1 MKRFNSVAAFL
12 LVVAIL
18 FTPAAAFAANAPTIN
33 APGAIV
39 MDYDTGQVL
48 YEKNA
53 DTPRSAASMTKIMT
67 AYIILDALRTGEATW
82 DTVIPISVNART
94 QSPWDKTDFAETERL
109 GDLFEPFLV
118 RSNNQM
124 GIAIAEYF
132 GGGSEAQFA
141 ERMNEKARLL
151 GIDAYYTEANG
162 LAPNRV
168 TPRAQALLTR
178 AIISDYPEILNTT
191 SKHQTKYKNEIYR
204 STNQFYRKF
213 RHFKGINGFKTG
225 TASYSGQC
233 LSVTYTKNDRHLI
246 SVVMGSRG
254 QDQRYHDTM
263 ALLNYAMSCYATSP
277 WAKDVPSRA
286 NHEGIN
292 TAAFRGLKS
301 FQGREAMNR
310 GEFTLLMSL
319 TLRLPMTEADGGF
332 SDVPSDAYYAKAVAA
347 ARRAGLIDG
356 YEDGRFRPERL
367 ISREEMAKILF
378 VAMKYDDVS
387 HNLPFKDANA
397 IGPVFRPAVASLTAR
412 GILHGKGDNLFDPK
426 GTASREEATLMMLN
440 LKNQLN

>member
-12 LVVAIL
+12 LIVAIL
-18 FTPAAAFAANAPTIN
+18 FTPGAAFAANAPAIN

-233 LSVTYTKNDRHLI
+233 LSVTYTNKGRHLI

-263 ALLNYAMSCYATSP
+263 TLLNYAMSCYATSP

-310 GEFTLLMSL
+310 GEFTLLMGL
-319 TLRLPMTEADGGF
+319 ALRLPMTEADGGF
-332 SDVPSDAYYAKAVAA
+332 SDVPADAYYAKAVAA
-347 ARRAGLIDG
+347 ARSAGLIDG

-378 VAMKYDDVS
+378 VAMKYDD
-387 HNLPFKDANA
+387 NTNDLPFKDANA
-397 IGPVFRPAVASLTAR
+397 IGPVFRPAVANLTAR
-412 GILHGKGDNLFDPK
+412 GILHGRDGHVFDPK

>member
-12 LVVAIL
+12 LIVAIL
-18 FTPAAAFAANAPTIN
+18 LIPGAAFAANAPAIN

-162 LAPNRV
+162 LKPNRV

-233 LSVTYTKNDRHLI
+233 LSVTYTNKGRHLI

-319 TLRLPMTEADGGF
+319 ALRLPMTEANGGF
-332 SDVPSDAYYAKAVAA
+332 PDVPAEAYYAKAVTA
-347 ARRAGLIDG
+347 ARQAGLIDG

-378 VAMKYDDVS
+378 VAMKYDDAS

-412 GILHGKGDNLFDPK
+412 GILHGKGANLFDPK
-426 GTASREEATLMMLN
+426 GTASREEATQMMLN

>member
-1 MKRFNSVAAFL
+1 MKRLNPVAAFL
-12 LVVAIL
+12 LIVAIL
-18 FTPAAAFAANAPTIN
+18 FTPGAAFAANAPAIN

-162 LAPNRV
+162 LKPNRV

-233 LSVTYTKNDRHLI
+233 LSVTYTNKGRHLI

-286 NHEGIN
+286 NHAGIN

-332 SDVPSDAYYAKAVAA
+332 SDVPADAYYAKAVAA
-347 ARRAGLIDG
+347 ARNAGLIDG

-378 VAMKYDDVS
+378 VAMKYDDAS

-397 IGPVFRPAVASLTAR
+397 IGSVFRPAVASLTAR

-426 GTASREEATLMMLN
+426 GTASREEATQMMLN
-440 LKNQLN
+440 LKDRLD

>member
-12 LVVAIL
+12 LIVAIL
-18 FTPAAAFAANAPTIN
+18 FTPAAAFAANAPAIN

-178 AIISDYPEILNTT
+178 AIISGYPEILNTT

-233 LSVTYTKNDRHLI
+233 LSVTYTNKGRHLI

-292 TAAFRGLKS
+292 TAAYRGLKS

-332 SDVPSDAYYAKAVAA
+332 SDVPADAYYAKAVAA

-378 VAMKYDDVS
+378 VAMKYDDAS

-440 LKNQLN
+440 LRSQLN

>member
-1 MKRFNSVAAFL
+1 MKRLNRVAAFIL
-12 LVVAIL
+12 IVAIL
-18 FTPAAAFAANAPTIN
+18 LTPGAAFAATAPTIS
-33 APGAIV
+33 AQGAIV

-53 DTPRSAASMTKIMT
+53 DTPRSAASMTKVMT
-67 AYIILDALRTGEATW
+67 AYIVLDALRTGEATW
-82 DTVIPISVNART
+82 DTVIPISDNARN

-109 GDLFEPFLV
+109 GDLFEPYLI

-124 GIAIAEYF
+124 GIAIGEYF
-132 GGGSEAQFA
+132 GGGSEATFA

-162 LAPNRV
+162 LKPNRV

-191 SKHQTKYKNEIYR
+191 SKHQTKYKSEIYR

-213 RHFKGINGFKTG
+213 RRFKGINGFKTG

-233 LSVTYTKNDRHLI
+233 LTATYTKKGRRLI
-246 SVVMGSRG
+246 SVVMGSKG
-254 QDQRYHDTM
+254 TDGRYHDTM
-263 ALLNYAMSCYATSP
+263 ALLNYAMSRYMTSP

-286 NHEGIN
+286 NHAGIN
-292 TAAFRGLKS
+292 TAAYRGLTS

-310 GEFTLLMSL
+310 GEFTLLMGL
-319 TLRLPMTEADGGF
+319 ALRLPMTEAGGGF
-332 SDVPSDAYYAKAVAA
+332 SDVAADAYYAKAVAA
-347 ARRAGLIDG
+347 AKNTGLIDG
-356 YEDGRFRPERL
+356 YEDGSFRPERL

-378 VAMKYDDVS
+378 VAMKYDDS
-387 HNLPFKDANA
+387 AKDLPFQDAAA
-397 IGPVFRPAVASLTAR
+397 IGPVFRPAVANLTAR
-412 GILHGKGDNLFDPK
+412 GILHGKDGNRFDPK

-440 LKNQLN
+440 LKSQLN

>member
-1 MKRFNSVAAFL
+1 MKRYNRVAAFVL
-12 LVVAIL
+12 LVAIL
-18 FTPAAAFAANAPTIN
+18 LTPGAAFAASGPAIS

-53 DTPRSAASMTKIMT
+53 DKPRSAASMTKVMT

-82 DTVIPISVNART
+82 DTIIPISDNARNR
-94 QSPWDKTDFAETERL
+94 SLWDKTNFGETERL
-109 GDLFEPFLV
+109 GDLFEPYLI

-132 GGGSEAQFA
+132 GGGSEARFA
-141 ERMNEKARLL
+141 DRMNEKARLL

-162 LAPNRV
+162 LKPNRV

-191 SKHQTKYKNEIYR
+191 SKHQTNFKGEVYR

-233 LSVTYTKNDRHLI
+233 LTATYTKKGRHLI
-246 SVVMGSRG
+246 SVVMGSKG

-263 ALLNYAMSCYATSP
+263 ALLDYAMSRYMTSP
-277 WAKDVPSRA
+277 WAKEVPSRA
-286 NHEGIN
+286 NQAGIN
-292 TAAFRGLKS
+292 TAAFRGLQS

-310 GEFTLLMSL
+310 GEFTLLMGL
-319 TLRLPMTEADGGF
+319 ALRLPMAEGDTAF
-332 SDVPSDAYYAKAVAA
+332 PDVPADAYYAKAVAA
-347 ARRAGLIDG
+347 AKNAGLIDG
-356 YEDGRFRPERL
+356 YEDGNFRPERL
-367 ISREEMAKILF
+367 ISREEMARILF
-378 VAMKYDDVS
+378 VAMKYDDPA

-397 IGPVFRPAVASLTAR
+397 IGLAYRPAVASLTAR
-412 GILHGKGDNLFDPK
+412 GILHGKDGNRFDPK
-426 GTASREEATLMMLN
+426 GTASREEATQMMLN

>member
-1 MKRFNSVAAFL
+1 MKRLNPMAAFL
-12 LVVAIL
+12 LIVAIL
-18 FTPAAAFAANAPTIN
+18 FTPAAAFAANAPAIN

-162 LAPNRV
+162 LKPNRV

-233 LSVTYTKNDRHLI
+233 LSVTYTNKGRHLI

-332 SDVPSDAYYAKAVAA
+332 SDVPADAYYAKAVAA

-397 IGPVFRPAVASLTAR
+397 IGSVFRPAVASLTAR